1 MGKADEPPLKARLIP
16 STSNAL
22 TCTPQTGHSISMYLG
37 GPTTFF
43 DANLCPFAGWD
54 TWHHYIIT
62 SCRGHLLLTWGLLT
76 LVPYE
81 SQLSSLNIRES
92 ILGTCHGACLL
103 KSPTAQTS
111 ISGSDA
117 SLRHAPRASP
127 QASSSPRTHISFHH
141 RSFFQMWIWER
152 RQKRQLWCGKW
163 SPWNWIGGP
172 LTFPKSFYRSR
183 YLWWVIG
190 TDNYTRR
197 VWRLAPFKYLSSK
210 KTNKW
215 MPSICVFFAVEYVHK
230 LYHIRVCR
238 PEVNQEAE
246 EAECFRLPQSPS
258 RTWELGT
265 S

>member
-1 MGKADEPPLKARLIP
+1 MH
-16 STSNAL
+16 STNRSQHL
-22 TCTPQTGHSISMYLG
+22 HVSGWPYHV
-37 GPTTFF
+37 F

-141 RSFFQMWIWER
+141 RSFFSNVNLREKTEKAAVMREVKSMKLNR
-152 RQKRQLWCGKW
+152 R
-163 SPWNWIGGP
+163 
-172 LTFPKSFYRSR
+172 
-183 YLWWVIG
+183 
-190 TDNYTRR
+190 
-197 VWRLAPFKYLSSK
+197 
-210 KTNKW
+210 
-215 MPSICVFFAVEYVHK
+215 SINFSEK
-230 LYHIRVCR
+230 LLQI
-238 PEVNQEAE
+238 
-246 EAECFRLPQSPS
+246 
-258 RTWELGT
+258 
-265 S
+265 